1 VSPRWPA
8 LLLLPALLGVAWF
21 AQPHH
26 GFVGALGPG
35 LQAADEDGDGRISSA
50 ELARSSPTL
59 TSFHKID
66 LDQDGGL
73 DEPELLGHL
82 LAEDPSLFDGD
93 RKQLTPSPHD
103 HLRYSSNLK
112 PVRTLRVLFE
122 YMLIEVVSVDR
133 RIPLPSDEQM
143 KAAAMTGRLDSDASR
158 LVAGNLV
165 AAYQACGLQPP
176 DFLAD
181 VEPVLAD
188 PGLRQPR
195 FSDPDEAQDP
205 SGGPRPGPRGPGKAR
220 QGEGGP
226 PAHGRHPPAFPP
238 PKKRR

>member
-1 VSPRWPA
+1 MNRRWSA
-8 LLLLPALLGVAWF
+8 LLLLPALLGAAWF
-21 AQPHH
+21 ALPHH
-26 GFVGALGPG
+26 GFVAALRPG
-35 LQAADEDGDGRISSA
+35 LLAADEDSDGRISST

-82 LAEDPSLFDGD
+82 LAENPSSFDGD
-93 RKQLTPSPHD
+93 HKRLTPSPHD

-112 PVRTLRVLFE
+112 QVRTLRVLFE
-122 YMLIEVVSVDR
+122 YMLIEVVSVNR

-143 KAAAMTGRLDSDASR
+143 KTATMTGRLDSEESR

-181 VEPVLAD
+181 VEPVLAE
-188 PGLRQPR
+188 PGLRQP
-195 FSDPDEAQDP
+195 SLSEPDKMPDPK
-205 SGGPRPGPRGPGKAR
+205 SGPRFGPRGPGKAR

-226 PAHGRHPPAFPP
+226 PPHGAHPPSIPP
-238 PKKRR
+238 QKNSR